1 MTTAQQ
7 ITRSIPTAA
16 EARVSLLAKTV
27 RRAASAAKRDGR
39 PYYVVPTYT
48 RICIER
54 DEPKFGAYW
63 TVYADRA
70 ERGIA

>member
-1 MTTAQQ
+1 V
-7 ITRSIPTAA
+7 TRGIPSAA

-39 PYYVVPTYT
+39 PYYVVPTYS

-54 DEPKFGAYW
+54 TAPKFGNYW
-63 TVYADRA
+63 TVYADHA
-70 ERGIA
+70 TKTEG